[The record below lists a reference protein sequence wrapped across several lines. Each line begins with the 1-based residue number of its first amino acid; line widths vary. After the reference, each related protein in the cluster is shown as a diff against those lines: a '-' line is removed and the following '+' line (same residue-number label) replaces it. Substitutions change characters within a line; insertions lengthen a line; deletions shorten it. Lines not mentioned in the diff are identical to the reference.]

1 MIKEID
7 DKLWHHLIEFDSY
20 KLFQSQL
27 LAIMAVL
34 IATFALNLFVFHS
47 FNIWIFM
54 TKYIKFLLNQFI
66 LFLIFA
72 IVFNVIFF
80 NFEIVFNVFLYI
92 LKNKLHFCSFLQL
105 FALVFIFGASVCLC
119 F

>member
-7 DKLWHHLIEFDSY
+7 DELWHHLIEFDSY
-20 KLFQSQL
+20 ELFQFEL

-34 IATFALNLFVFHS
+34 IATFALNLFVFDS
-47 FNIWIFM
+47 FNIWILM

-72 IVFNVIFF
+72 IAFNVIFF
-80 NFEIVFNVFLYI
+80 NFKIVFNVFLYI
-92 LKNKLHFCSFLQL
+92 LKNKLHFRSFLQL
-105 FALVFIFGASVCLC
+105 FALVFIFGA

>member
-7 DKLWHHLIEFDSY
+7 DELWHHLIEFDSY
-20 KLFQSQL
+20 KLFQLEL

-34 IATFALNLFVFHS
+34 IATFALNLFVFDS

-66 LFLIFA
+66 LLLIFA
-72 IVFNVIFF
+72 IAFNVIFF
-80 NFEIVFNVFLYI
+80 NFKIVYNVFFYI
-92 LKNKLHFCSFLQL
+92 LKNKLHFRSFLHL
-105 FALVFIFGASVCLC
+105 FALVFIFGA